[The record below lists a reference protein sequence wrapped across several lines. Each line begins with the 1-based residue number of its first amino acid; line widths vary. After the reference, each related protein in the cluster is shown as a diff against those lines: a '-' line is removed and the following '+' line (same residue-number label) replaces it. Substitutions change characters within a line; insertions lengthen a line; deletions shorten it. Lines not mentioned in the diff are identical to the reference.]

1 MIQLSLPLFPYK
13 YLNHTFN
20 PHIPQCF
27 CMFYFFCL
35 LWPLPSID
43 SRTPHPTPTPTSL
56 QSCLLHLRLSCDKD
70 GTCSQSSSCYT
81 SCSAAL
87 IFWHWSP
94 SNCQQQTGTEG
105 WQWIEILGEAGT
117 FFVINNFPFTNMK
130 QDFLLISVFFSFEER
145 KLRWMMPP
153 VCWFLSE
160 RQGKGEPIAFCMAL
174 SKVIARWD
182 GIS

>member
-1 MIQLSLPLFPYK
+1 MIQLSLPLFPHK
-13 YLNHTFN
+13 YLNHTVLILTFPN
-20 PHIPQCF
+20 VFAC
-27 CMFYFFCL
+27 FFCFFL
-35 LWPLPSID
+35 CFHLASSFHRLPNPP
-43 SRTPHPTPTPTSL
+43 PHPTPTPTSL

-70 GTCSQSSSCYT
+70 GTCSQSSSCYA

-105 WQWIEILGEAGT
+105 WQWMEILGEAGT
-117 FFVINNFPFTNMK
+117 FFVINNFPLTNMK
-130 QDFLLISVFFSFEER
+130 QDFLLIFYFFSFGER

-160 RQGKGEPIAFCMAL
+160 RQGKGEPIAL
-174 SKVIARWD
+174 H
-182 GIS
+182 GPE